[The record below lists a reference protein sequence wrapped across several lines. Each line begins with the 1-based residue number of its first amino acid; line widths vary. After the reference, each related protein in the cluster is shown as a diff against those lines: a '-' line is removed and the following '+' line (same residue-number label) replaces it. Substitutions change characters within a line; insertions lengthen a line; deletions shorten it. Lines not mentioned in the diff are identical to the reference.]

1 MGAYA
6 VRMAYADDPQ
16 RTRVGI
22 RLIWR
27 PDDVGGWLADAAA
40 FDAAGADAL
49 WIDVAGQ
56 PELDPLALAAAL
68 AAVTFRGLLVAPAIA
83 AADAG
88 RLRERERAVETVTQ
102 LSRGRLRVIG
112 DGDREFHQIAG
123 NPRTYEDAARRWADA
138 PLPDSRTVWREML
151 DEAAGAGLH
160 GLVIPAGARLLD
172 LLRNPGDPGQ
182 RRDLELSVG

>member
-1 MGAYA
+1 
-6 VRMAYADDPQ
+6 MAYPDDPL
-16 RTRVGI
+16 RTRVGV
-22 RLIWR
+22 RLAWR
-27 PDDVGGWLADAAA
+27 ADDIGGWLADGAA

-49 WIDVAGQ
+49 WIDVEHH

-68 AAVTFRGLLVAPAIA
+68 AAVTYRGLLIAPAIA

-88 RLRERERAVETVTQ
+88 RLRERERAIETVTQ

-112 DGDREFHQIAG
+112 SGDREFRPGAG
-123 NPRTYEDAARRWADA
+123 TYEDAARRWADA
-138 PLPDSRTVWREML
+138 PLPDSRVVWREML
-151 DEAAGAGLH
+151 DNAAAEGLH
-160 GLVIPAGARLLD
+160 GLVVPADARLLD